1 MAACLRLAL
10 RHDGLTGTNPSVG
23 TLLVKDGV
31 MVGKGVT
38 ARGGRPHAER
48 KALDMAGDRARGATA
63 YVSLEPCAHH
73 GVTPPCAQALIDA
86 GVAEVFT

>member
-38 ARGGRPHAER
+38 ARGGRPHAE
-48 KALDMAGDRARGATA
+48 
-63 YVSLEPCAHH
+63 
-73 GVTPPCAQALIDA
+73 
-86 GVAEVFT
+86 